1 MEVSG
6 KTIQITS
13 DPKDLCELCHI
24 GDTQIANADGVC
36 LECDQFMC
44 NTCFQYHLKV
54 KSCKNHVLVNIAK
67 FSLQKESEIAIKCKT
82 HCGELIKFYCRKHE
96 IVGCGECM
104 IPDHIPCQPENIKD
118 LSKDFQEN
126 DSFKSLLGKLD
137 DIRSA
142 IIDNKKRVEEGLK
155 SNITMQEEAKEEIKK
170 FRTRINDYLDKAESN
185 ILQELENT
193 HCKNKEILEKLER
206 ELLELFARATELGKK
221 IDTETYRE
229 SSLFVQAIESKPG
242 IIEIEQE
249 MSRIKMENNIK
260 QYTFIP
266 DQQLKTILLAPEKL
280 GNLDG
285 LLSESISPTKSPGDK
300 EERTSDNEN
309 GDESHDESES
319 IDGLTQ
325 DDNDSDNSDEDED
338 LNRCQISEG
347 SIVRPIGK
355 PWSRGYFKVHRGQ
368 NGTVIKVNDDNSFAV
383 RWHATGRK
391 SFRLTMYSVEL
402 V

>member
-54 KSCKNHVLVNIAK
+54 KSCKNHVLVDTAK
-67 FSLQKESEIAIKCKT
+67 SALQKESDIAIICKT

-104 IPDHIPCQPENIKD
+104 IPEHSPCQPENIKD
-118 LSKDFQEN
+118 LSKDFQED

-142 IIDNKKRVEEGLK
+142 IIDNKKRVEDGLK

-229 SSLFVQAIESKPG
+229 SSLFVQAIESRPG
-242 IIEIEQE
+242 IIDIEQE
-249 MSRIKMENNIK
+249 LSRIKMENNMK

-285 LLSESISPTKSPGDK
+285 LLSESISPTKSSGDK
-300 EERTSDNEN
+300 EEQTSDNKN
-309 GDESHDESES
+309 GDESHDEIES

-325 DDNDSDNSDEDED
+325 DDNDRDNRDEGKK
-338 LNRCQISEG
+338 ISK
-347 SIVRPIGK
+347 IVVFI
-355 PWSRGYFKVHRGQ
+355 SKVILSE
-368 NGTVIKVNDDNSFAV
+368 TI
-383 RWHATGRK
+383 
-391 SFRLTMYSVEL
+391 
-402 V
+402 